1 MREFNKMESA
11 ARVDRVSDVAKLMKD
26 FVALCADLD
35 EEYGTFDSNSLAG
48 LASVLLDDDV
58 EVKEPYEEVK
68 ELYADL
74 IAECIAYGKDA
85 EIEEQKDYAMYRL
98 GELYEEGRIG
108 DPMVSEIIEDRIE
121 EHFRCNDCNL
131 FMACKDCYYLDK

>member
-11 ARVDRVSDVAKLMKD
+11 ARVDRVSDAAKLMKD
-26 FVALCADLD
+26 FVALCSDLD

-48 LASVLLDDDV
+48 LASVLLEDDV
-58 EVKEPYEEVK
+58 EAEEVKEP
-68 ELYADL
+68 YADL

-108 DPMVSEIIEDRIE
+108 DPMVSEIVENGIED
-121 EHFRCNDCNL
+121 HFRCNDCNL

>member
-1 MREFNKMESA
+1 MRKLETLAKVQNME
-11 ARVDRVSDVAKLMKD
+11 LILD
-26 FVALCADLD
+26 FVAFCEDLD
-35 EEYGTFDSNSLAG
+35 ATEGTHTYDGKSFAA
-48 LASVLLDDDV
+48 LASTILEDDV
-58 EVKEPYEEVK
+58 KAEEVKEP
-68 ELYADL
+68 YADL